1 MKSANQFEAK
11 NYTLKVLLSA
21 AYNLSAPEI
30 LGGPDWVDSD
40 RYDIL
45 GKTPGDARPTPD
57 QQMAMLRK
65 LIADRFDLAFHG
77 ERRETSIYSLTVAKN
92 GPKLTESKAPPDTP
106 AERRPLLR
114 IRYFAARR
122 RMPGRDA
129 SMAELATVLQRSID
143 HPVVD
148 QTGLSGRYDFDLEFL
163 PDDTQ
168 FNGALRD
175 VIKPE
180 AARHTSQ
187 EFVTFLQ
194 EVVGHGKPPQEI
206 HIFVDN
212 LSAHKTSKVEDFLH
226 PSPGSPPL
234 HAHLFVLVESSGD
247 LVLTD

>member
-1 MKSANQFEAK
+1 
-11 NYTLKVLLSA
+11 
-21 AYNLSAPEI
+21 
-30 LGGPDWVDSD
+30 
-40 RYDIL
+40 
-45 GKTPGDARPTPD
+45 
-57 QQMAMLRK
+57 
-65 LIADRFDLAFHG
+65 
-77 ERRETSIYSLTVAKN
+77 
-92 GPKLTESKAPPDTP
+92 
-106 AERRPLLR
+106 
-114 IRYFAARR
+114 
-122 RMPGRDA
+122 MPGRDA

-206 HIFVDN
+206 HIVVDN
-212 LSAHKTSKVEDFLH
+212 LSAHKTSKVEDFLQNH
-226 PSPGSPPL
+226 PQVRL
-234 HAHLFVLVESSGD
+234 HFTPTYSSWLNQVEIWFSRIEREVIARGVFTSVRD
-247 LVLTD
+247 LARKLMRYIRAYSQTARPFKWKYSEVRHRVKAC

>member
-1 MKSANQFEAK
+1 
-11 NYTLKVLLSA
+11 
-21 AYNLSAPEI
+21 
-30 LGGPDWVDSD
+30 
-40 RYDIL
+40 
-45 GKTPGDARPTPD
+45 
-57 QQMAMLRK
+57 
-65 LIADRFDLAFHG
+65 
-77 ERRETSIYSLTVAKN
+77 
-92 GPKLTESKAPPDTP
+92 
-106 AERRPLLR
+106 
-114 IRYFAARR
+114 
-122 RMPGRDA
+122 MPGRDA

-206 HIFVDN
+206 HIVVDN
-212 LSAHKTSKVEDFLH
+212 RSAQDLEGGGFPAT